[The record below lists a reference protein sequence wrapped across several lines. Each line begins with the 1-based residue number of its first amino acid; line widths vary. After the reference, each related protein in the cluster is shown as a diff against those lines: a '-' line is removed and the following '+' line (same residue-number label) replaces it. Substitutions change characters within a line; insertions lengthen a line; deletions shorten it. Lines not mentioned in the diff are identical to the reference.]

1 MAILKDISIL
11 WSMIHTLIMFLF
23 LFEPRYPKTKN
34 ILFTLLTMV
43 PLVAVNLILFVLLGP
58 DQYGTLML
66 LTLSL
71 PSCIVFWLLAK
82 HRGGR
87 FFFTFCMVDTIV
99 LEIVY
104 ITNILNHY
112 LTPNT
117 YLVMFIVRLISYPLI
132 EILIYRKLRPIY
144 LELQKDTKS
153 GWGIFAIIG
162 LLFYL
167 AITLLMTYPDTIV
180 NRPSQLPALIL
191 MFILMPVIYLHIL
204 ITLRRQQLAH
214 EQSQQESIMH
224 LQVANV
230 TRRIEELGAANEILR
245 EERHNFRHKL
255 KALAGLAETG
265 QYAEL
270 LEAVREYEKDFE
282 KIQVVRY
289 TNNVLIDAL
298 LSVYIQT
305 AEKAGIKLNLGFSF
319 PASFEANESELATA
333 LANAM
338 ENAINACEKLPRENR
353 FIEVK
358 ALSKPQFIIMV
369 RNSFDGNVEFD
380 AHGIPQ
386 SAEEG
391 HGFGTRSI
399 AAFCTK
405 VGGYY
410 EFKAENGVFTLFM
423 HLK

>member
-1 MAILKDISIL
+1 
-11 WSMIHTLIMFLF
+11 
-23 LFEPRYPKTKN
+23 
-34 ILFTLLTMV
+34 
-43 PLVAVNLILFVLLGP
+43 
-58 DQYGTLML
+58 
-66 LTLSL
+66 
-71 PSCIVFWLLAK
+71 
-82 HRGGR
+82 
-87 FFFTFCMVDTIV
+87 
-99 LEIVY
+99 
-104 ITNILNHY
+104 
-112 LTPNT
+112 
-117 YLVMFIVRLISYPLI
+117 
-132 EILIYRKLRPIY
+132 
-144 LELQKDTKS
+144 
-153 GWGIFAIIG
+153 
-162 LLFYL
+162 
-167 AITLLMTYPDTIV
+167 
-180 NRPSQLPALIL
+180 
-191 MFILMPVIYLHIL
+191 
-204 ITLRRQQLAH
+204 
-214 EQSQQESIMH
+214 MH

-230 TRRIEELGAANEILR
+230 TRRIEELGAANEMFR

-270 LEAVREYEKDFE
+270 LEAVREYEKDFA
-282 KIQVVRY
+282 KIQVIRY
-289 TNNVLIDAL
+289 TNNALIDAL

-369 RNSFDGNVEFD
+369 RNSFAGNVEFD

-386 SAEEG
+386 NTEEG

>member
-23 LFEPRYPKTKN
+23 LFEPRYPKPKN

-43 PLVAVNLILFVLLGP
+43 PLVAINLILFVLVGP

-87 FFFTFCMVDTIV
+87 FFFTFCMVDTTV

-112 LTPNT
+112 LTPDS
-117 YLVMFIVRLISYPLI
+117 YLVMFTLRLISYPLI
-132 EILIYRKLRPIY
+132 EVLIYRKLRPMY
-144 LELQKDTKS
+144 LELQKDTES

-204 ITLRRQQLAH
+204 TTLRRQQLAH

-255 KALAGLAETG
+255 NALAGLAETG

-270 LEAVREYEKDFE
+270 LDAVREYEKDFV
-282 KIQVVRY
+282 KTQVVRY
-289 TNNVLIDAL
+289 TNNALIDAL
-298 LSVYIQT
+298 LSVYIQR
-305 AEKAGIKLNLGFSF
+305 AEKAGIRLSLGFAF
-319 PASFEANESELATA
+319 PDSFEANESELATA

-338 ENAINACEKLPRENR
+338 ENAINACEKLPQENR

-386 SAEEG
+386 STEEG

-410 EFKAENGVFTLFM
+410 EFKAENGMFTLFM